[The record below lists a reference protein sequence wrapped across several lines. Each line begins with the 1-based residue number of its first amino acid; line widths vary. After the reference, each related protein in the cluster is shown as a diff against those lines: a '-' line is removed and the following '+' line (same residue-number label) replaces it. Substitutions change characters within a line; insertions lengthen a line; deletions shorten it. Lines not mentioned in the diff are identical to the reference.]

1 MNTTRGNA
9 VVVIGGQWGDEGK
22 GKVVDLI
29 GPSFDLV
36 ARYQGGHNAG
46 HTVRFGDKHFA
57 LRLVPSGICRPGIL
71 NVIGNGLVV
80 DPRAL
85 LAEIADLRKE
95 GVAVGDNLKL
105 SDRAHVILPT
115 HALLDG
121 AREKA
126 LAGANIGTTSR
137 GIGPAYETKANRTGI
152 RVVGLVDPDRFVAL
166 ARPLL
171 THHLA
176 VLTHFYGLTGPSVDD
191 TIAEYLA
198 CARQLAPFVA
208 DTRALL
214 QQRLAAGARL
224 LCEGAQGVMLD
235 VDHGTYPFVTSSSCG
250 PGGACTGLGIP
261 PSALRCVVAVM
272 KAYTT
277 RVGSGPFPTELHDET
292 GERIRKRGAEYGTVT
307 GRPRR
312 VGWFDAVVA
321 RTTVALSGLDAVV
334 LTKLDVLDDEDEIR
348 IAVAYDVD
356 GETVTEV
363 PARSDRYERAKP
375 VYRSFPGWKSITAGI
390 DSFAAL
396 PPRARDYLAALEEI
410 IGARVALLST
420 GPRREET
427 IVLPGTPLDDWL
439 KLAAPAA

>member
-1 MNTTRGNA
+1 MPRNA
-9 VVVIGGQWGDEGK
+9 VVIVGGQWGDEGK

-29 GPSFDLV
+29 SPAFDVV

-46 HTVRFGDKHFA
+46 HTVKFEDRHFA
-57 LRLVPSGICRPGIL
+57 LRLVPSGICRTGVL

-85 LAEIADLRKE
+85 VAEIASLRE
-95 GVAVGDNLKL
+95 AGVTIGENLKL

-126 LAGANIGTTSR
+126 LGGANIGTTSR
-137 GIGPAYETKANRTGI
+137 GIGPAYESKANRSGI
-152 RVVGLVDPDRFVAL
+152 RVADLVDPDRFVSL

-171 THHLA
+171 THQAA
-176 VLTHFYGLTGPSVDD
+176 VLSHFYGLEAPGVDE
-191 TIAEYLA
+191 TIEEYLGY
-198 CARQLAPFVA
+198 ARDLAPHVA

-214 QQRLAAGARL
+214 HERLAGGARL

-261 PSALRCVVAVM
+261 PSAIGAVVGIM

-277 RVGSGPFPTELHDET
+277 RVGSGPFPTELFDQT
-292 GERIRKRGAEYGTVT
+292 GDRIRTRGNEFGTVT

-321 RTTVALSGLDAVV
+321 RTSLKVGGLDAIA
-334 LTKLDVLDDEDEIR
+334 LTKMDVLDDHDEVR
-348 IAVAYDVD
+348 ICVAYEVD
-356 GETVTEV
+356 GKTVTEV
-363 PARSDRYERAKP
+363 PARSDHYEAAKP
-375 VYRSFPGWKSITAGI
+375 VYRTFPGWRSSIVGLDDMT
-390 DSFAAL
+390 SLPAA
-396 PPRARDYLAALEEI
+396 AKAYVSALEEAV
-410 IGARVALLST
+410 GAPITLLST
-420 GPRREET
+420 GPKREET
-427 IVLPGTPLDDWL
+427 IIRPGTVLDSWL
-439 KLAAPAA
+439 ALARR

>member
-1 MNTTRGNA
+1 MNTSRNA
-9 VVVIGGQWGDEGK
+9 VVIVGGQWGDEGK

-29 GPSFDLV
+29 SPAFDVV

-46 HTVRFGDKHFA
+46 HTVKFEDRHFA
-57 LRLVPSGICRPGIL
+57 LRLIPSGICRKGVL

-85 LAEIADLRKE
+85 VSEIASLRAA
-95 GVAVGDNLKL
+95 GVPVGENLKL

-121 AREKA
+121 ARENA
-126 LAGANIGTTSR
+126 LGGANIGTTSR
-137 GIGPAYETKANRTGI
+137 GIGPAYESKANRTGI
-152 RVVGLVDPDRFVAL
+152 RVADLVDPDRFVSL

-171 THHLA
+171 GHHAA
-176 VLTHFYGLTGPSVDD
+176 VLSHFYGVEAPSVEE
-191 TIAEYLA
+191 TIATYLE
-198 CARQLAPFVA
+198 CGRDLAAHVA

-214 QQRLAAGARL
+214 YERLAAGARL

-261 PSALRCVVAVM
+261 PSAIGAVVGIM

-277 RVGSGPFPTELHDET
+277 RVGSGPFPTELFDET
-292 GERIRKRGAEYGTVT
+292 GERIRSRGNEFGTVT

-321 RTTVALSGLDAVV
+321 RTSLKVGGLDAIA
-334 LTKLDVLDDEDEIR
+334 LTKMDVLDEHDEVR
-348 IAVAYDVD
+348 ICVAYEI
-356 GETVTEV
+356 GGRTVTEV
-363 PARSDRYERAKP
+363 PARSDHYEAARP
-375 VYRSFPGWKSITAGI
+375 VYRTFPGWKRSIVGL
-390 DSFAAL
+390 DDVSKLPEAAK
-396 PPRARDYLAALEEI
+396 AYVTALEETV
-410 IGARVALLST
+410 GAPITLLST

-427 IVLPGTPLDDWL
+427 IVRPGTVLDTWL
-439 KLAAPAA
+439 SAARR

>member
-1 MNTTRGNA
+1 MNTSRNA
-9 VVVIGGQWGDEGK
+9 FVIVGGQWGDEGK

-29 GPSFDLV
+29 SPAFDVV
-36 ARYQGGHNAG
+36 ARFQGGHNAG
-46 HTVRFGDKHFA
+46 HTVKFEDRHFA
-57 LRLVPSGICRPGIL
+57 LRLIPSGICRKGVL

-85 LAEIADLRKE
+85 VSEIASLRAA
-95 GVAVGDNLKL
+95 GVEIGENLKL

-121 AREKA
+121 ARESA
-126 LAGANIGTTSR
+126 LGGANIGTTSR
-137 GIGPAYETKANRTGI
+137 GIGPAYESKANRTGI
-152 RVVGLVDPDRFVAL
+152 RVADLVDPDRFVSL

-171 THHLA
+171 GHHAA
-176 VLTHFYGLTGPSVDD
+176 VLSHFYGVEAPSVDE
-191 TIAEYLA
+191 TIATYLE
-198 CARQLAPFVA
+198 CGRDLATYVA

-214 QQRLAAGARL
+214 HERLAAGARL

-261 PSALRCVVAVM
+261 PSAIGAVVGIM

-277 RVGSGPFPTELHDET
+277 RVGSGPFPTELFDET
-292 GERIRKRGAEYGTVT
+292 GERIRNRGNEFGTVT

-321 RTTVALSGLDAVV
+321 RTSLRVGGLDAIA
-334 LTKLDVLDDEDEIR
+334 LTKMDVLDEHDEVR
-348 IAVAYDVD
+348 ICVAYEID
-356 GETVTEV
+356 GRTVTEV
-363 PARSDRYERAKP
+363 PARSDHYEAARP
-375 VYRSFPGWKSITAGI
+375 VYRTFPGWKRSIVGL
-390 DSFAAL
+390 DDVSKLPEAA
-396 PPRARDYLAALEEI
+396 RAYVAALEETV
-410 IGARVALLST
+410 GAPITLLST

-427 IVLPGTPLDDWL
+427 IIRPGSVLDTWL
-439 KLAAPAA
+439 TAARR